1 MAVVIAL
8 LVMFATTIVA
18 VVYLRDGG
26 RENWRGQIITLS
38 LSSAF
43 LLILFSARP
52 IDLNTQRLNY
62 DASAASGTNAQELVK
77 LEVQKANDE
86 IKMRIEQ
93 EDTWFHY
100 KFLLV
105 GALLASFLGYLGFG
119 GSKSHSSPQERLE
132 EIVGSGATCSVLAL
146 ACVVALAID
155 MHIRNNM
162 VVIQQ
167 LALWINY
174 YAEPALLQ
182 TSYRSMRAGAFI
194 PWEQFLRIPGAGMH
208 RDDLYGSAFYPHLN
222 FVTWV
227 IYVLYLGS
235 LYRLSF
241 ERSDARKSQRPASSR
256 QTQIAIAGFALV
268 HLSFGAFTWIA
279 HYVPG
284 AFLLKLMPYSEN
296 WKSGATSALIYL
308 LPWAFLV
315 LLNIPYLW
323 PFLPTR
329 EASAQVLSL

>member
-1 MAVVIAL
+1 MTKGVIIVL
-8 LVMFATTIVA
+8 LFLLTLTVIA
-18 VVYLRDGG
+18 VVYLRKG
-26 RENWRGQIITLS
+26 RWQKWPGQFIS
-38 LSSAF
+38 LALTSVF
-43 LLILFSARP
+43 LMILFSARP
-52 IDLNTQRLNY
+52 IDLNTGPLNY
-62 DASAASGTNAQELVK
+62 QASARFEPNAPELVK
-77 LEVQKANDE
+77 LELQKANDE

-119 GSKSHSSPQERLE
+119 GSKSHSSPQERLA
-132 EIVGSGATCSVLAL
+132 EIVSSSATCSVLAL

-182 TSYRSMRAGAFI
+182 TSYDSMRGGAFL
-194 PWEQFLRIPGAGMH
+194 PWEHFLRVPGAGMH

-227 IYVLYLGS
+227 IYLLYLGS
-235 LYRLSF
+235 FQRLSLAQA
-241 ERSDARKSQRPASSR
+241 ESRESQQPISSP
-256 QTQIAIAGFALV
+256 QTGIAVAGFALV
-268 HLSFGAFTWIA
+268 HLSLGAFTWMA

-284 AFLLKLMPYSEN
+284 AFVIKIMPYSEN
-296 WKSGATSALIYL
+296 WQSGVMA
-308 LPWAFLV
+308 AF
-315 LLNIPYLW
+315 IYLW
-323 PFLPTR
+323 PWVFLVTLNMQYLRPL
-329 EASAQVLSL
+329 LSPRKT